1 MFQKQPKLY
10 LVLAAKLG
18 SLTVIQ
24 VVLVLKVEEVM
35 ESSCTLLLC
44 GRATVPEE
52 SLGEA
57 IGESEAHLHQRGPSS
72 LGSASAVGCPPRTAT
87 AVEQSQLEGK
97 LCVLQREE
105 LEK

>member
-44 GRATVPEE
+44 GRGTVPEE
-52 SLGEA
+52 SLREA
-57 IGESEAHLHQRGPSS
+57 IGESEAHLHQGALAVWEVPVPWDAHQEQQQLWSK
-72 LGSASAVGCPPRTAT
+72 AS
-87 AVEQSQLEGK
+87 
-97 LCVLQREE
+97 
-105 LEK
+105 